1 MLDPF
6 NSPSRDYFG
15 QSRFSDTSAQDAD
28 MAAQFAGG
36 IMQNRGYVTA
46 AQRADEYRR
55 RAAQA
60 AQPSTGSQIGGAI
73 ASAGVGAVATGVIG
87 LI

>member
-15 QSRFSDTSAQDAD
+15 QSRFSDTNAQNAD
-28 MAAQFAGG
+28 VASQFVGDV
-36 IMQNRGYVTA
+36 MQNRGYVTA
-46 AQRADEYRR
+46 AKRADEYRR
-55 RAAQA
+55 RAAEA
-60 AQPSTGSQIGGAI
+60 GRPSTGSQIGGAV
-73 ASAGVGAVATGVIG
+73 ATAATGAVVTGVIG